1 MSNRALMIFIAL
13 LGAIL
18 WAALI
23 ALMNLKPPTM
33 PNRALFLGILGI
45 AILCTITP
53 ISYAL
58 HSRFATPRGRSS
70 DFIRALRQGF
80 LAGVLVTTLA
90 ALRFLYIL
98 TPFSGIVLTCIV
110 ILVEV
115 LFSLRRD

>member
-1 MSNRALMIFIAL
+1 MSNRVLMVFIAL
-13 LGAIL
+13 LGAAF
-18 WAALI
+18 WAALV

-33 PNRALFLGILGI
+33 PNRALFLGVLGM
-45 AILCTITP
+45 AVLCTITP

-58 HSRFATPRGRSS
+58 HSRLAAPRGRSG
-70 DFIRALRQGF
+70 DFARALRQGF
-80 LAGVLVTTLA
+80 LAGVLVITLM